1 MNALALVLAVTASRY
16 AQPLNRTTAHVSV
29 MTAAEVRQRR
39 HGPRRAAERLD
50 ARRGRRRAR
59 AGCLRERLV
68 PPREGGGLQWSRP
81 FDAFASSVTAG
92 VDLRHVYARNNQDD
106 YSATGVYQRSLSSG
120 GQQTNAGVYA
130 QLGFEPAPGLTLDRQ
145 ARLHLHERDDPRERD
160 GVLRKIDFFT
170 PLTVGQL
177 EQVLPTVMLFA
188 YDTGEKV
195 FSQGQKGDAFY
206 IVYKGKVEIKI
217 REWLVLSKKIATLKE
232 GDFLGEIALISDE
245 PRTASVIATEPTL
258 LFTLL
263 ADDFKFVLTENP
275 LAAEEMRK
283 IGKRR
288 KFASDH
294 KAAS

>member
-177 EQVLPTVMLFA
+177 EQVLPTVMLYA
-188 YDTGEKV
+188 YDAGEKI
-195 FSQGQKGDAFY
+195 SSRGQKGDAFY
-206 IVYKGKVEIKI
+206 IVYKGRVDIKLRHWMI
-217 REWLVLSKKIATLKE
+217 LSKKIATLRE
-232 GDFLGEIALISDE
+232 GEFVGETALISDE
-245 PRTASVIATEPTL
+245 PRNATVTAAEPTM

-263 ADDFKFVLTENP
+263 ADDFKFALTENP
-275 LAAEEMRK
+275 GAADEMRR

-294 KAAS
+294 HAAS